1 MAPRLSNCFIYY
13 WLYKISSAIDSGFWQ
28 NEPNLPGS
36 GAARCFFAVLSAD
49 HLIRSRG
56 ITGWAQVNGGTLLT
70 PSEKD
75 ALDEWYL
82 RNASLWLDFRI
93 ILMTARV
100 MIWGQRRPDDALA
113 RAQATTAR
121 NEPVW
126 PEVIR
131 PEGIALEAAMVPRPY
146 MVRSVT
152 PPRAP
157 L

>member
-1 MAPRLSNCFIYY
+1 MMYNRFGFLAKRTQ
-13 WLYKISSAIDSGFWQ
+13 SSRYRGRAD
-28 NEPNLPGS
+28 PP
-36 GAARCFFAVLSAD
+36 AAENTAKKQR
-49 HLIRSRG
+49 
-56 ITGWAQVNGGTLLT
+56 GWAQVNGGTLLT

-82 RNASLWLDFRI
+82 RNASFGLDFRI

-113 RAQATTAR
+113 RAQATTVC

-131 PEGIALEAAMVPRPY
+131 PEGIALEAAMVRRPY
-146 MVRSVT
+146 MTRSVT

>member
-1 MAPRLSNCFIYY
+1 V
-13 WLYKISSAIDSGFWQ
+13 
-28 NEPNLPGS
+28 
-36 GAARCFFAVLSAD
+36 ARCFFAVLSAD